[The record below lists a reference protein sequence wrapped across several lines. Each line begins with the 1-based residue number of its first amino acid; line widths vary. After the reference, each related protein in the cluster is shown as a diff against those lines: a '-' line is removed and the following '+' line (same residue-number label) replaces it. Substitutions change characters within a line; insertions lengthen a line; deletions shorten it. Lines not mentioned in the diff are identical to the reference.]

1 MEKNGTAALQNRLA
15 VSLKTKNATP
25 IQSSDFSPG
34 HLSQQYENLC
44 LHKNLYTNVYIS
56 FIVIAQNW
64 KKKKDVFQ
72 WVNECTQGMVYP
84 YLINKPGWSAKELCW
99 VGKKNP
105 NIIYRM
111 ISSVEHS

>member
-1 MEKNGTAALQNRLA
+1 MTTPNAGKDAEKLDHSYIASGMEKNGTAALQNRLA

-64 KKKKDVFQ
+64 KKKKMSF
-72 WVNECTQGMVYP
+72 NG
-84 YLINKPGWSAKELCW
+84 
-99 VGKKNP
+99 
-105 NIIYRM
+105 
-111 ISSVEHS
+111 

>member
-1 MEKNGTAALQNRLA
+1 MFTQELIHKCLYQLYRN
-15 VSLKTKNATP
+15 
-25 IQSSDFSPG
+25 SSK
-34 HLSQQYENLC
+34 LE
-44 LHKNLYTNVYIS
+44 
-56 FIVIAQNW
+56 
-64 KKKKDVFQ
+64 KKKDVFQ

>member
-15 VSLKTKNATP
+15 PSLKTKNATP

-64 KKKKDVFQ
+64 KKKKMSF
-72 WVNECTQGMVYP
+72 NG
-84 YLINKPGWSAKELCW
+84 
-99 VGKKNP
+99 
-105 NIIYRM
+105 
-111 ISSVEHS
+111 